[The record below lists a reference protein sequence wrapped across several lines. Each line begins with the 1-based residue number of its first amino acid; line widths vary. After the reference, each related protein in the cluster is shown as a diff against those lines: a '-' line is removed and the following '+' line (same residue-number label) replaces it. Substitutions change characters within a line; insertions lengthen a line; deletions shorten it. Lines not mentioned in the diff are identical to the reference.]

1 MVTAPTSHRLTLPI
15 LLATLIAA
23 CSGTTSDG
31 GSSTGGVAPS
41 PPDRPAP
48 APHDEVPAD
57 QQAAPAVP
65 PAPDLA
71 YSGKGFI
78 VHEWGTD
85 TVVVGSDGS
94 LQPGLHHEE
103 EDLPAFVYD
112 RLEAG
117 SLDGSISTS
126 VNVKMETP
134 VTYFY
139 AEEPLTAHVQIAF
152 RGGLF
157 TQWYPAVREF
167 YPPIIA
173 PNTVVGVT
181 TYADPA
187 FDPEFPFGSP
197 MCSEMYGPNAN
208 GLLEWSNIEVLGR
221 DSDIPL
227 PEARLDRFTWAHA
240 RQVAANPLRVAG
252 VPGATEA
259 PQHERFLFYRGLG
272 NFNLPVRV
280 TAGAGGA
287 ISAENT
293 LGEAIGTAFVLNVG
307 ASAGAFVAHPEGI
320 AAGKTLVERAPSLD
334 GAPPLDE
341 FVESLGV
348 SVIDAL
354 DATGLYHDEAVAMVN
369 TWKRQWFRTPGV
381 RVLYLAPQ
389 AWTDASI
396 PLTVQPAPDDVVR
409 VMMLRVEVLSPEIEA
424 ADVGAA
430 RRLADPSLA
439 GDAARHFDDLG
450 RFAEPRLRRALALL
464 GNPAYGEPL
473 LARVAAGAAA
483 FTASE

>member
-1 MVTAPTSHRLTLPI
+1 MVTASTSRRLTLPFV
-15 LLATLIAA
+15 LATLTAA
-23 CSGTTSDG
+23 CSGTFDSG
-31 GSSTGGVAPS
+31 GSNEGAP
-41 PPDRPAP
+41 PGP
-48 APHDEVPAD
+48 APHPGQVPG
-57 QQAAPAVP
+57 QQPARDVAS
-65 PAPDLA
+65 APDLA
-71 YSGKGFI
+71 YPGKGFI

-94 LQPGLHHEE
+94 FQPGLHHEE

-117 SLDGSISTS
+117 SLDGSTSTS

-139 AEEPLTAHVQIAF
+139 AEEPLDAHVQVAF
-152 RGGLF
+152 RKGIF
-157 TQWYPAVREF
+157 TQWYPAVHSF
-167 YPPIIA
+167 DPPIFA
-173 PNTVVGVT
+173 PNTVAGVT
-181 TYADPA
+181 TYTDPA
-187 FDPEFPFGSP
+187 LDPEFPFGSP
-197 MCSEMYGPNAN
+197 VCAERYGA
-208 GLLEWSNIEVLGR
+208 LAHSYIEWGTIEILGR
-221 DSDIPL
+221 DTDVPL
-227 PEARLDRFTWAHA
+227 PEAPLDRFTWAHA
-240 RQVAANPLRVAG
+240 RQVGANPLRVAG

-272 NFNLPVRV
+272 NFDLPVRV
-280 TAGAGGA
+280 TAGTGGA

-293 LGEAIGTAFVLNVG
+293 LGEAIGTVFVLNVG

-320 AAGKTLVERAPSLD
+320 AGGGTLVERAPSLD

-341 FVESLGV
+341 FVEALGA

-354 DATGLYHDEAVAMVN
+354 DATGLYHDEAVSMVN

-381 RVLYLAPQ
+381 RVLYLAPE

-396 PLTVQPAPDDVVR
+396 PLTIDPTPDDMVR

-430 RRLADPSLA
+430 RRLADPSTA

-464 GNPAYGEPL
+464 GEPAYGAPL
-473 LARVAAGAAA
+473 LARIAAGA
-483 FTASE
+483 TASAACE

>member
-15 LLATLIAA
+15 LLATLLAA
-23 CSGTTSDG
+23 CSGTSDS
-31 GSSTGGVAPS
+31 GSSTGDAPAD
-41 PPDRPAP
+41 PPGP
-48 APHDEVPAD
+48 APHEGVPPG
-57 QQAAPAVP
+57 QQAVP
-65 PAPDLA
+65 SAPDLA

-103 EDLPAFVYD
+103 EDLPTFVYD
-112 RLEAG
+112 RLKAG
-117 SLDGSISTS
+117 SLDGSTSTS

-139 AEEPLTAHVQIAF
+139 AEEPLTAHVQVVF
-152 RGGLF
+152 RKGIF
-157 TQWYPAVREF
+157 TQWYPAVHSF
-167 YPPIIA
+167 DPPILA
-173 PNTVVGVT
+173 PNTVAGVT

-187 FDPEFPFGSP
+187 LDPEFPFGVPACAERYTS
-197 MCSEMYGPNAN
+197 SAN
-208 GLLEWSNIEVLGR
+208 SYLQWGTFDILGR
-221 DSDIPL
+221 DSDVPL
-227 PEARLDRFTWAHA
+227 PEAPLDRFTWAHA
-240 RQVAANPLRVAG
+240 RQVGANPLRVAG
-252 VPGATEA
+252 VPGAMET

-272 NFNLPVRV
+272 NFDLPVRV
-280 TAGAGGA
+280 TAGSGGA

-293 LGEAIGTAFVLNVG
+293 LGAAIGTVFVLNVG

-320 AAGKTLVERAPSLD
+320 ATGGTLVERAPSLD
-334 GAPPLDE
+334 GAPPLDA
-341 FVESLGV
+341 FVEALGT
-348 SVIDAL
+348 SVTDAL

-396 PLTVQPAPDDVVR
+396 PITIDPTPDDVVR
-409 VMMLRVEVLSPEIEA
+409 VMMLRVEVLSPESEA
-424 ADVGAA
+424 ADVGEA
-430 RRLADPSLA
+430 RRLADPSTA
-439 GDAARHFDDLG
+439 GEAARHFDDLG

-464 GNPAYGEPL
+464 GEPAYGEPL
-473 LARVAAGAAA
+473 LARIAARA
-483 FTASE
+483 TASAARE

>member
-1 MVTAPTSHRLTLPI
+1 MVTASTSRRLTLPFF
-15 LLATLIAA
+15 LLATLTAA
-23 CSGTTSDG
+23 CSGTFDSG
-31 GSSTGGVAPS
+31 GSHDGAPL
-41 PPDRPAP
+41 DA
-48 APHDEVPAD
+48 APHRGLPGQQPARG
-57 QQAAPAVP
+57 ATS
-65 PAPDLA
+65 APDLA
-71 YSGKGFI
+71 YPGKGFI

-117 SLDGSISTS
+117 SLDGSTSAS

-134 VTYFY
+134 ITYFY
-139 AEEPLTAHVQIAF
+139 AEEPLEAYVQMAF
-152 RGGLF
+152 PKGIF

-167 YPPIIA
+167 YPPIFA
-173 PNTVVGVT
+173 PNTVAGVT

-187 FDPEFPFGSP
+187 LEPEFPFGSQV
-197 MCSEMYGPNAN
+197 CAEKYGAIAN
-208 GLLEWSNIEVLGR
+208 GSLQWGTIEILGR
-221 DSDIPL
+221 DGDIPV
-227 PEARLDRFTWAHA
+227 PEAPLDRFTWAHA
-240 RQVAANPLRVAG
+240 RQVGANPLRVAG

-272 NFNLPVRV
+272 NFDLPVRV
-280 TAGAGGA
+280 TAGTGGA

-293 LGEAIGTAFVLNVG
+293 LGEAIGAVFVLNVG
-307 ASAGAFVAHPEGI
+307 ASAGAFVARPEGI
-320 AAGKTLVERAPSLD
+320 ASGGTLVERAPSLD

-341 FVESLGV
+341 FVEALGA

-381 RVLYLAPQ
+381 RVLYLAPE

-396 PLTVQPAPDDVVR
+396 PLTIDPTPDDVVR

-430 RRLADPSLA
+430 RRLADPSAA

-464 GNPAYGEPL
+464 GEPAYGEPL
-473 LARVAAGAAA
+473 LARVAARA
-483 FTASE
+483 TASAARE

>member
-1 MVTAPTSHRLTLPI
+1 MVTASTSRRLTLTFPF
-15 LLATLIAA
+15 LLAILIPA
-23 CSGTTSDG
+23 CFGTSDSDG
-31 GSSTGGVAPS
+31 AP
-41 PPDRPAP
+41 PGP
-48 APHDEVPAD
+48 APHRGLLAGQQPARD
-57 QQAAPAVP
+57 VP

-71 YSGKGFI
+71 YPGKGFI

-117 SLDGSISTS
+117 SLEGSTSTS

-139 AEEPLTAHVQIAF
+139 AEEPLKAYVQMAF
-152 RGGLF
+152 PKGIF
-157 TQWYPAVREF
+157 TQWYPAVHDF
-167 YPPIIA
+167 YPPIFA
-173 PNTVVGVT
+173 PDTVAGVT

-187 FDPEFPFGSP
+187 LDPEFPFGSP
-197 MCSEMYGPNAN
+197 VCAEKYGAIAN
-208 GLLEWSNIEVLGR
+208 GSLEWGTIEILGR
-221 DSDIPL
+221 ESDIPL
-227 PEARLDRFTWAHA
+227 PEAPLDRFTWAHA
-240 RQVAANPLRVAG
+240 RQVGANPLRVAG

-272 NFNLPVRV
+272 NFDLPVRV
-280 TAGAGGA
+280 TAGTGGA

-293 LGEAIGTAFVLNVG
+293 LGEAIGTVFVLNVG

-320 AAGKTLVERAPSLD
+320 ASGGTLVERAPSLD

-341 FVESLGV
+341 FVEALGA

-381 RVLYLAPQ
+381 RVLYLAPES
-389 AWTDASI
+389 WTDTSI
-396 PLTVQPAPDDVVR
+396 PLTVDPAPEDVVR
-409 VMMLRVEVLSPEIEA
+409 VMMIRVEVLSPELEA
-424 ADVGAA
+424 ADVDAA
-430 RRLADPSLA
+430 RRLADPSTA
-439 GDAARHFDDLG
+439 GEAARHFDDLG

-464 GNPAYGEPL
+464 GEPAYGEPH
-473 LARVAAGAAA
+473 LARIAAA
-483 FTASE
+483 ATPSAARE

>member
-1 MVTAPTSHRLTLPI
+1 MVTEPTSHRLALPV

-23 CSGTTSDG
+23 CSVTTSDG
-31 GSSTGGVAPS
+31 GSSTGDAPAD
-41 PPDRPAP
+41 PPGP
-48 APHDEVPAD
+48 APHEGAPPG

-65 PAPDLA
+65 SAPDLA
-71 YSGKGFI
+71 YPGKGFI

-94 LQPGLHHEE
+94 LQQGLHHEE

-112 RLEAG
+112 RLGAG
-117 SLDGSISTS
+117 TLAGSISTS
-126 VNVKMETP
+126 ANVKMETP

-152 RGGLF
+152 RKGIF

-173 PNTVVGVT
+173 PNTVAGVT

-187 FDPEFPFGSP
+187 FDPEFPFRSS

-208 GLLEWSNIEVLGR
+208 GLLQWSTFEILGR
-221 DSDIPL
+221 DSAVPL
-227 PEARLDRFTWAHA
+227 PEAPLDRFTWAHA
-240 RQVAANPLRVAG
+240 RQVGANPLRVTG
-252 VPGATEA
+252 VPGSIET

-272 NFNLPVRV
+272 NFDLPVRV
-280 TAGAGGA
+280 TAGTGGA

-293 LGEAIGTAFVLNVG
+293 LDEAIGAVFVLNVG
-307 ASAGAFVAHPEGI
+307 ASAGAFVAHPQGI
-320 AAGKTLVERAPSLD
+320 TTGDTLVERAPSLE

-341 FVESLGV
+341 FVETLGA
-348 SVIDAL
+348 SMIDAL

-381 RVLYLAPQ
+381 RVLYLAPE

-396 PLTVQPAPDDVVR
+396 PITIDPTPADVVR
-409 VMMLRVEVLSPEIEA
+409 VMMLRVEVLSPEMEA

-439 GDAARHFDDLG
+439 GDAERHFDDLG

-464 GNPAYGEPL
+464 GAPAYGEPL
-473 LARVAAGAAA
+473 LARIAAGA
-483 FTASE
+483 TASAARE

>member
-1 MVTAPTSHRLTLPI
+1 MVTASTSRHLTLPFF
-15 LLATLIAA
+15 LSTLIVA
-23 CSGTTSDG
+23 CAGTTDS
-31 GSSTGGVAPS
+31 GSSNDGA
-41 PPDRPAP
+41 PPDP
-48 APHDEVPAD
+48 APHPGQVPD
-57 QQAAPAVP
+57 QQPAPGVNS
-65 PAPDLA
+65 APDLA
-71 YSGKGFI
+71 YPGKGFI

-117 SLDGSISTS
+117 SLDGATSTS

-139 AEEPLTAHVQIAF
+139 AEEPLTAFVQVAF
-152 RGGLF
+152 RKGIF

-167 YPPIIA
+167 YPPIFA
-173 PNTVVGVT
+173 PNTVAGVT
-181 TYADPA
+181 TYEDPA

-197 MCSEMYGPNAN
+197 MCSEMYSPNAN
-208 GLLEWSNIEVLGR
+208 GYLEWGALDILER

-227 PEARLDRFTWAHA
+227 PEAPLDRFTWAHA
-240 RQVAANPLRVAG
+240 RQVGANPLRIAG

-272 NFNLPVRV
+272 NFDLPVRV
-280 TAGAGGA
+280 TAGVDGA

-293 LGEAIGTAFVLNVG
+293 LGEAIGTAFVLHVG

-320 AAGKTLVERAPSLD
+320 ASGGTLVEHAPSLE

-341 FVESLGV
+341 FVEALGA

-396 PLTVQPAPDDVVR
+396 PLLVQPTPDAVVR
-409 VMMLRVEVLSPEIEA
+409 VMMLRVEVLSPETEA

-430 RRLADPSLA
+430 RRLADPSTA
-439 GDAARHFDDLG
+439 GEAERHFDDLE

-464 GNPAYGEPL
+464 GEPAYGEPL
-473 LARVAAGAAA
+473 LARIAAGA
-483 FTASE
+483 TASAARE

>member
-1 MVTAPTSHRLTLPI
+1 M
-15 LLATLIAA
+15 LLATLLAA
-23 CSGTTSDG
+23 CAGTADG
-31 GSSTGGVAPS
+31 GSSTGDAPA
-41 PPDRPAP
+41 DPAGP
-48 APHDEVPAD
+48 APHEGVRPG
-57 QQAAPAVP
+57 QQATPAVP
-65 PAPDLA
+65 SAPDLA
-71 YSGKGFI
+71 YPGKGFI

-112 RLEAG
+112 RLGAG
-117 SLDGSISTS
+117 TLDGSISTS

-139 AEEPLTAHVQIAF
+139 AEEPLDAHVQIGF
-152 RGGLF
+152 PKGIF

-173 PNTVVGVT
+173 PGSVAGVT

-187 FDPEFPFGSP
+187 FDPDFPFSSQT
-197 MCSEMYGPNAN
+197 CAEAYGPNAR
-208 GLLEWSNIEVLGR
+208 GYLQWSNIEVLGR
-221 DSDIPL
+221 DSDVPL
-227 PEARLDRFTWAHA
+227 PEAPLDRFTWAHA
-240 RQVAANPLRVAG
+240 RQVGANPLRIAG
-252 VPGATEA
+252 VPGAMEA

-272 NFNLPVRV
+272 NFDLPVRV
-280 TAGAGGA
+280 TAGTGGE

-293 LGEAIGTAFVLNVG
+293 LDEAIGAVFVLNVG
-307 ASAGAFVAHPEGI
+307 ASTGAFVAHPQGI
-320 AAGKTLVERAPSLD
+320 ATGGTLVERAPSLD

-341 FVESLGV
+341 FVESLGA
-348 SVIDAL
+348 SMIDTL

-381 RVLYLAPQ
+381 RVLYLAPE

-396 PLTVQPAPDDVVR
+396 PIDIIPTPADVVR
-409 VMMLRVEVLSPEIEA
+409 VMMLRVEVLSPELEA

-439 GDAARHFDDLG
+439 GDAERHFDDLG
-450 RFAEPRLRRALALL
+450 RFAEPRLRRALTML
-464 GNPAYGEPL
+464 GEPAYGQPL
-473 LARVAAGAAA
+473 LARIAAGA
-483 FTASE
+483 TASAARE